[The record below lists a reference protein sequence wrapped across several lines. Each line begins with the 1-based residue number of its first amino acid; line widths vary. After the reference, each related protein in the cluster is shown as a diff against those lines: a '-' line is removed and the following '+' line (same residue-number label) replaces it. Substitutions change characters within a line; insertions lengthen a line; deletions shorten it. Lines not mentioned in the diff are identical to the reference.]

1 MFTPLQVVKIVGEH
15 LQGKTTLTPVNP
27 PPNTKLKD
35 IANMLNKR
43 QGEMKLKPEDVN
55 AATHLIRNALGG
67 TAYGVDHSRLSQM
80 LSLPQDMVRMFRDD
94 ITIQVVFFDEEYLRT

>member
-1 MFTPLQVVKIVGEH
+1 MPVVSTVLILLLINSFDLKTNFQVVKIVGEH

-43 QGEMKLKPEDVN
+43 QGEMKLKPEDKN
-55 AATHLIRNALGG
+55 AATHLIRYLIICI
-67 TAYGVDHSRLSQM
+67 YKLHFHDIYIHRL
-80 LSLPQDMVRMFRDD
+80 LNN
-94 ITIQVVFFDEEYLRT
+94 I